1 MTWRTYQ
8 ALLVVAAL
16 MAGFLLA
23 LPVWDWWTYRQA
35 EVVTPSPE
43 YRAPAG
49 TDPPTAVAAI
59 ALPARG
65 DGILAAGMA
74 PPPAPAP
81 SGRAALHVQPAQHV
95 QPVQHSSNAAVAAP
109 AQVPR
114 GAGREVPPPAAT
126 SRTDGPDPTRLPS
139 RSESAAPVRP
149 PAAQPASPTAGSGST
164 PGAPPP
170 PSTTGPLSW
179 VRSLFVQAPAAA
191 PATETPPQPADS
203 PAPRPEEDTSDPS
216 PDSDRPPEAGAPRL
230 SLVPNA
236 PEVAYGKV
244 LTVRVVLT
252 GGEKVTSVPFHLKFD
267 PALLEFLGARTGPAF
282 VSSSLEPLLLA
293 SVNPERPGDLA
304 VGLALIG
311 TSRSFTGSGS
321 LVVLDF
327 RAVGRGRSDLTF
339 ENSSVRG
346 ATSEALPVE
355 FANTSI
361 QVD

>member
-1 MTWRTYQ
+1 MSFRTYQ

-35 EVVTPSPE
+35 DMVSPSPE

-49 TDPPTAVAAI
+49 TDPPTAVAAV
-59 ALPARG
+59 APPARG
-65 DGILAAGMA
+65 DTILAAGMA

-81 SGRAALHVQPAQHV
+81 SGRAAQQVQPVQHA
-95 QPVQHSSNAAVAAP
+95 QPVQHSSSTAVAAP
-109 AQVPR
+109 APGPR
-114 GAGREVPPPAAT
+114 GAEREIPPRASTGRTEG
-126 SRTDGPDPTRLPS
+126 SDPTRRTGL
-139 RSESAAPVRP
+139 SESAAPVRP
-149 PAAQPASPTAGSGST
+149 PAPQPGSPTAGSGSA

-179 VRSLFVQAPAAA
+179 VRSLFVQAPAAG

-203 PAPRPEEDTSDPS
+203 PAPQPEEDTSDPS

-230 SLVPNA
+230 SLVPNT

-244 LTVRVVLT
+244 LTVRVVVT
-252 GGEKVTSVPFHLKFD
+252 GGEKITSVPFHLKFD

-327 RAVGRGRSDLTF
+327 RAIGRGRSDLTF